1 MMSTKEKALPINLD
15 ATNFGMEASMGDSRG
30 VSGHWSFWKAAIPT
44 MLVLCFL
51 FPRATASP
59 VGDLG
64 DLEVVVGSTV
74 EITGSRR
81 YCWFP
86 TVHQFSTGEI
96 MATMRMSPDETNPEG
111 DFSAYCISKDK
122 GLTWSPRYTMGAGAN
137 VDGAYSDV
145 PRPDGSIWQLYG
157 WVSSLF
163 AGPSEQLHMTL
174 TKFSS
179 GGMEFTQSRDV
190 PLRTSQP
197 IQLSHTEL
205 YDRKVQD
212 GQLATQPG
220 FVPWG
225 PIIEALNGDLMAT
238 VYYTADRDPRY
249 YRLALIRSSDGGKTW
264 SEYSTIAAVEP
275 GEQPWPGMGDEGP
288 CEAGMVRLADKR
300 LYAMFRTGGDG
311 YIGNGWSVD
320 DGKTWTKPAST
331 PYKGVA
337 LRVRRLSNGAL
348 ACTTGRPGP
357 VVVMFSMDG
366 TGEKW
371 SHITS
376 LFDGKSTH
384 YTDFIEVEP
393 GKLLVVYDST
403 PYGWDRIPPGD
414 PDSRNIIYGTFVSI
428 RRK

>member
-1 MMSTKEKALPINLD
+1 M
-15 ATNFGMEASMGDSRG
+15 DSGRG
-30 VSGHWSFWKAAIPT
+30 GSKHIEFWKVAIPIL
-44 MLVLCFL
+44 LVLCFGV
-51 FPRATASP
+51 TASRAS
-59 VGDLG
+59 DTD
-64 DLEVVVGSTV
+64 DLEVVVGNTV

-122 GLTWSPRYTMGAGAN
+122 GLTWSQRYTMGAGAN
-137 VDGAYSDV
+137 VDGAYSES

-163 AGPSEQLHMTL
+163 AEPSEQFHMTL
-174 TKFSS
+174 TKFSQ
-179 GGMEFTQSRDV
+179 GGMQFTQWRDV

-197 IQLSHTEL
+197 IQLSHTDTF
-205 YDRKVQD
+205 DRKVQD
-212 GQLATQPG
+212 GHLAAQPG
-220 FVPWG
+220 LVPWG
-225 PIIEALNGDLMAT
+225 AMLDGLNGDLMTTA
-238 VYYTADRDPRY
+238 YYTADRDPHY
-249 YRLALIRSSDGGKTW
+249 YRLALIRSSDGGKSW
-264 SEYSTIAAVEP
+264 SEYSTLAAVNP
-275 GEQPWPGMGDEGP
+275 GEQPWPGMGNEGP
-288 CEAGMVRLADKR
+288 CEAGMVRLADQR

-311 YIGNGWSVD
+311 FIGNVWSKD
-320 DGKTWTKPAST
+320 DGRTWTKPVST

-337 LRVRRLSNGAL
+337 LRVRRLSNGVL

-357 VVVMFSMDG
+357 VVVMFSLDG

-371 SHITS
+371 SHVTPI
-376 LFDGKSTH
+376 FDGKSTH

-393 GKLLVVYDST
+393 GKLLVVYDHT
-403 PYGWDRIPPGD
+403 PYGWNAIPPAD
-414 PDSRNIIYGTFVSI
+414 PDSRNVIYGTFVSI